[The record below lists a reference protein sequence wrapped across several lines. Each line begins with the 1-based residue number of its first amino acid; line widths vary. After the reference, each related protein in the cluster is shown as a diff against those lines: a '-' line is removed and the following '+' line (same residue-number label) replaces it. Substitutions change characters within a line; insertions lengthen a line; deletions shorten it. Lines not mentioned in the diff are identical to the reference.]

1 MFVIG
6 AILVF
11 LGAIGL
17 IASPI
22 MWVLGNK
29 NAKVALRNG
38 FVLFLI
44 GGVLLAMDSGSTQP
58 TNTSQPTQSTQPTQ
72 PSQPTQTTQPSQAK
86 PAPEARPDLEL
97 LEVSSTSDAFTRYVV
112 GKVRNNTNRTYTYVQ
127 VEINLYDKDGNQVGS
142 TLANVN
148 NLEPGAVWSFK
159 APILEEEAVRFK
171 VADIT
176 GF

>member
-6 AILVF
+6 VILAT
-11 LGAIGL
+11 LGVIGL
-17 IASPI
+17 VAAPI

-44 GGVLLAMDSGSTQP
+44 GGVFLVIDSGSTQP
-58 TNTSQPTQSTQPTQ
+58 TNTAQPTQPTQSAQ
-72 PSQPTQTTQPSQAK
+72 PSQPKQ
-86 PAPEARPDLEL
+86 APEKRPDLEL
-97 LEVSSTSDAFTRYVV
+97 LEASSTADAYTRYVV
-112 GKVRNNTNRTYTYVQ
+112 GKIRNNTNRTYSYIQ
-127 VEINLYDKDGNQVGS
+127 VEINLYDKNGNQVGS

-159 APILEEEAVRFK
+159 APILEEEAAQFK
-171 VADIT
+171 VAGIT

>member
-6 AILVF
+6 AILVT
-11 LGAIGL
+11 LGVIGL

-44 GGVLLAMDSGSTQP
+44 GGVFLAIDSGGTQT
-58 TNTSQPTQSTQPTQ
+58 TNTTQPTQSTQPTQ
-72 PSQPTQTTQPSQAK
+72 PGQPKQ
-86 PAPEARPDLEL
+86 APEKRPDLEL
-97 LEVSSTSDAFTRYVV
+97 LEASSEADAYTSYVV
-112 GKVRNNTNRTYTYVQ
+112 GKIRNNTNRTYSYVQ
-127 VEINLYDKDGNQVGS
+127 VEINLYNKAGHQVGS
-142 TLANVN
+142 TFANVT

-159 APILEEEAVRFK
+159 APILEDEVTHFK
-171 VADIT
+171 VAGIT